1 MISCNSSSEQMYFI
15 NLRTQTEKT
24 CTAFRLLK
32 IYFHVGVYTV
42 NNKSTEAMI
51 VFQLNMMQLALCL
64 LFTYRMTEALFKP
77 HVAA

>member
-1 MISCNSSSEQMYFI
+1 M
-15 NLRTQTEKT
+15 
-24 CTAFRLLK
+24 
-32 IYFHVGVYTV
+32 YFHVGVYTV